1 MHPAIVIFLIGAVIS
16 ITMSFV
22 NRKVLGSEKAKEVKK
37 KMQDVRSKMLEAQKN
52 GDTKTTNQCLA
63 ELMKINSEYMQFMI
77 KPMIVS
83 LILFLLI
90 TPVIKGNYTGKIVAT
105 IPQSL
110 PVVGGIQLSWLW
122 WYVISTFVVSIIT
135 KKILEI

>member
-1 MHPAIVIFLIGAVIS
+1 
-16 ITMSFV
+16 MSLV
-22 NRKVLGSEKAKEVKK
+22 NRKVLGNEKAKEVKK
-37 KMQDVRSKMLEAQKN
+37 RMQDVRSKMLEAQKN

-83 LILFLLI
+83 LILFIFL
-90 TPVIKGNYTGKIVAT
+90 TPILKGNYTSRVVAV

-110 PVVGGIQLSWLW
+110 PVIGGTQLSWLW